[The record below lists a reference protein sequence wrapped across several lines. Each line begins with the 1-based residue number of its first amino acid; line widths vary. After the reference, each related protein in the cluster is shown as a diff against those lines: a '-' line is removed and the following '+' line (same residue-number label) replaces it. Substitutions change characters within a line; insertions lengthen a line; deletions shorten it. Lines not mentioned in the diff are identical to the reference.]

1 MTGII
6 LCGGLS
12 SRMGSDK
19 GLLRT
24 EAANWATDAARKL
37 QDLGILVKASINTLQ
52 ENSYVHGLPGVELI
66 TDNITLPVKG
76 PLLGLLSAHIANPT
90 EDLFVLACDMPL
102 METFLLKELYTLYQK
117 QEADAFLFTN
127 EREAEP
133 LCAIYTSA
141 ALQKIM
147 TMLREGQLKKYSMK
161 FALDHLQLATLPLK
175 EEQKK
180 YFQNFNA
187 HADLNGL

>member
-1 MTGII
+1 
-6 LCGGLS
+6 
-12 SRMGSDK
+12 MGSDK
-19 GLLRT
+19 GLIKT
-24 EAANWATDAARKL
+24 ESVNWATDAARKL
-37 QDLGILVKASINTLQ
+37 QDLGMHVKASINTLQ
-52 ENSYVHGLPGVELI
+52 ENNYTNSLAGVQLI

-90 EDLFVLACDMPL
+90 EDLFILACDMPL
-102 METFLLKELYTLYQK
+102 IETTLLKELYNLHQK
-117 QEADAFLFTN
+117 KDAEVFIFIN
-127 EREAEP
+127 DGEPEP

-147 TMLREGQLKKYSMK
+147 RMLGEGRLKKFSMK
-161 FALDHLQLATLPLK
+161 FTLDHLQLATLPLN

-180 YFQNFNA
+180 QFRNFNA